1 MERGMGWEYPPG
13 TSGESYPAR
22 YKCRECG
29 EESEVKVVRELG
41 TGWTEP
47 EDCPKC
53 GGEFDPDSE
62 EEFDPREEAAE
73 AEFDR
78 MREEG
83 EL

>member
-1 MERGMGWEYPPG
+1 MESGFGWHYPPG
-13 TSGESYPAR
+13 TSGEAHASR
-22 YKCRECG
+22 LTCENG
-29 EESEVKVVRELG
+29 HEIEVRVVSELG
-41 TGWTEP
+41 ATWTEP
-47 EDCPKC
+47 EDCPRC

-83 EL
+83 EV